1 MEAGYKQI
9 THGTYNMHKIT
20 NITIKAFAAM
30 LMLAAAA
37 SCVFE
42 KENPSGNGQQKYK
55 YVLVQLGVSTDRM
68 TPTKADGDVT
78 GADDEAGSTAETAI
92 RDLRVYAY
100 TNDGENGAKV
110 LRGYFHAQDV
120 DAAAT
125 ATKPLL
131 MDIKVPFEEYGTT
144 KQVHFMAVANAGG
157 MTGTDGI
164 IISSIGR
171 DPQTGALVLPET
183 FGFGEFADIRYSV
196 ADQTFADGMPMYCQ
210 TSAAVEVNLGA
221 TQGTTT
227 STEPGHNGH
236 TKLPVQV
243 TLDMTRSLAK
253 IEVYAAE
260 SASATTGKDGTATT
274 SVTITGVSLANVPQ
288 SGNLFTAPTAN
299 ATLTYTDFNGES
311 GGTGYSTSFLKD
323 EADIVTV
330 NKKVSETAT
339 ADIQNPDNYTLVSN
353 AYYLAENN
361 QGSTRK
367 ENGKDID
374 VYEYGSDAYPVV
386 GENGVTAAATVLKID
401 YKVGGTEK
409 TGYVKMP
416 QIKRN
421 TWYKVLARI
430 TAGGQMTLTFV
441 VQPWNLIEE
450 AWDFTDQISVDKR
463 FEWTGG
469 TRETDAE
476 LGKEIISTK
485 TANLTCSFSIATPTY
500 ATWKAEFIPVSGDPK
515 AFKFVTQNG
524 LEDSVTGTVGT
535 AASLTIQPRVTNVNQ
550 ENEVKLRI
558 TVITKDGL
566 TIFAKALMPENAVA
580 DEFTIIQSY

>member
-1 MEAGYKQI
+1 MQ
-9 THGTYNMHKIT
+9 KII
-20 NITIKAFAAM
+20 NITLKAFAAM

-42 KENPSGNGQQKYK
+42 KENPSRTEQQKYK
-55 YVLVQLGVSTDRM
+55 YVLVQLGVNTDRM

-78 GADDEAGSTAETAI
+78 GADDDAGIPAETAI
-92 RDLRVYAY
+92 KDLRVYAY
-100 TNDGENGAKV
+100 TNDGENGAYV

-131 MDIKVPFEEYGTT
+131 MDIKVPFEEYGDT

-164 IISSIGR
+164 IINSIGR

-183 FGFGEFADIRYSV
+183 FGFGEFASIRYSV
-196 ADQTFADGMPMYCQ
+196 ADQTFANGMPMYCQ
-210 TSAAVEVNLGA
+210 TSTAVTVNLGA
-221 TQGTTT
+221 EGTPN
-227 STEPGHNGH
+227 TEPGHNGH

-243 TLDMTRSLAK
+243 TLDMTRSLSK

-260 SASATTGKDGTATT
+260 SASETTGKDGTATT

-288 SGNLFTAPTAN
+288 SGNLFTAPAAN

-330 NKKVSETAT
+330 NKKVRETAT

-401 YKVGGTEK
+401 YKVGGTDK

-430 TAGGQMTLTFV
+430 QANGEIALVFVVKPWNVDITKLTYSDVISITTKATWSFEDNNNASFDESEGEVSLRTKTDSYFTFQIDQPADAKWTATLIPISGQLDSFKFIENGSEVSTVTGDVGTSKTLTIR
-441 VQPWNLIEE
+441 P
-450 AWDFTDQISVDKR
+450 
-463 FEWTGG
+463 TGSP
-469 TRETDAE
+469 DAE
-476 LGKEIISTK
+476 KNVASLRITIKTKEGNT
-485 TANLTCSFSIATPTY
+485 
-500 ATWKAEFIPVSGDPK
+500 
-515 AFKFVTQNG
+515 KFVTPSELLKNS
-524 LEDSVTGTVGT
+524 DVSY
-535 AASLTIQPRVTNVNQ
+535 
-550 ENEVKLRI
+550 K
-558 TVITKDGL
+558 
-566 TIFAKALMPENAVA
+566 
-580 DEFTIIQSY
+580 EFTIIHSN

>member
-1 MEAGYKQI
+1 
-9 THGTYNMHKIT
+9 
-20 NITIKAFAAM
+20 M

-42 KENPSGNGQQKYK
+42 KEDPSRTEQQKYK
-55 YVLVQLGVSTDRM
+55 YVLVQLGVNTDRM
-68 TPTKADGDVT
+68 TATKADGDVVNASD
-78 GADDEAGSTAETAI
+78 ADGNDVETAI
-92 RDLRVYAY
+92 KDLRVYAY
-100 TNDGENGAKV
+100 TKDGENGAMV

-144 KQVHFMAVANAGG
+144 KQVYFMAVANAGG

-164 IISSIGR
+164 IINSIGR

-196 ADQTFADGMPMYCQ
+196 ADQTFANGMPMYCQ

-221 TQGTTT
+221 AGTT

-260 SASATTGKDGTATT
+260 AAAETTGKEATTTT

-288 SGNLFTAPTAN
+288 SGNLFTAPDAN
-299 ATLTYTDFNGES
+299 TTIAYTDFNDTEE
-311 GGTGYSTSFLKD
+311 GTGYSSSFHNGG
-323 EADIVTV
+323 TV
-330 NKKVSETAT
+330 NKKVRETVT

-401 YKVGGTEK
+401 YKVGGTDK

-450 AWDFTDQISVDKR
+450 SWDFTDQISVDKR

-469 TRETDAE
+469 SRETDAE

-485 TANLTCSFSIATPTY
+485 TTNLTCSFNIATPTD

-535 AASLTIQPRVTNVNQ
+535 AANLIIQPRVTNVNQ

>member
-9 THGTYNMHKIT
+9 THGTYNMHKII
-20 NITIKAFAAM
+20 NITLKAIAAV

-68 TPTKADGDVT
+68 TATKADGYVT
-78 GADDEAGSTAETAI
+78 GADDETGSTAETAI
-92 RDLRVYAY
+92 KDLRVYAY
-100 TNDGENGAKV
+100 TEDGENGAKV

-183 FGFGEFADIRYSV
+183 FGFGEFAGIRYSV
-196 ADQTFADGMPMYCQ
+196 ADQTFAKGMPMYCQ
-210 TSAAVEVNLGA
+210 TSTAVTVNLGA

-236 TKLPVQV
+236 TKLPVTV
-243 TLDMTRSLAK
+243 NLDMTRSLAK

-260 SASATTGKDGTATT
+260 DAGAGTSGASSAGIQITGVKLMNVIADGPLFPATPSTTTLDDNPELEGKAVLLAASATDKAVPAKYTK
-274 SVTITGVSLANVPQ
+274 IT
-288 SGNLFTAPTAN
+288 
-299 ATLTYTDFNGES
+299 D
-311 GGTGYSTSFLKD
+311 
-323 EADIVTV
+323 
-330 NKKVSETAT
+330 
-339 ADIQNPDNYTLVSN
+339 
-353 AYYLAENN
+353 AYYLAENAA
-361 QGSTRK
+361 GT
-367 ENGKDID
+367 EGKF
-374 VYEYGSDAYPVV
+374 YYGDDLDAIATTD
-386 GENGVTAAATVLKID
+386 NLKAATTLKIG
-401 YKVGGTEK
+401 YKVGANGEEK
-409 TGYVKMP
+409 FGYVIMP
-416 QIKRN
+416 PIERN

-441 VQPWNLIEE
+441 AQPWNLVTEE
-450 AWDFTDQISVDKR
+450 LTYDDNVSVTEGKIKWSVEPNDNAEVVTNGNDLSCEFT
-463 FEWTGG
+463 
-469 TRETDAE
+469 
-476 LGKEIISTK
+476 
-485 TANLTCSFSIATPTY
+485 IATPSY
-500 ATWKAEFIPVSGDPK
+500 ATWHASFIPLEGDQN
-515 AFKFVTQNG
+515 AFGFVTTDEN
-524 LEDSVTGTVGT
+524 LNVVTVPTFSGPVGSP
-535 AASLTIQPRVTNVNQ
+535 AKLTIRPLVQNPTQTN
-550 ENEVKLRI
+550 KARLRI
-558 TVITKDGL
+558 IVRTDEGR
-566 TIFAKALMPENAVA
+566 TIVVKNSILSGNNEYSN
-580 DEFTIIQSY
+580 DEYILIHSM